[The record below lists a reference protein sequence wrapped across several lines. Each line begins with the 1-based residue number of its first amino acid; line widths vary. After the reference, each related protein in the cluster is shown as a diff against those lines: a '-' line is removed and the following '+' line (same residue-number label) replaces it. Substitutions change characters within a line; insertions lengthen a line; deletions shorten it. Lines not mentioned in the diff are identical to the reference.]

1 MSNLNTKKSQNSIG
15 WLLDKFNNF
24 KTKQLKYHDSLFD
37 AFKWELNDKFG
48 RGLIDRIINLY
59 HPVLCYERWLRIG
72 DQSVGR
78 TDIIWSLRKPFT
90 LTFYQDAEDGY
101 CPTCHARDVEH
112 GGAYEDDYQN
122 YIHADHVDV
131 YTTNIFLKNKKY
143 SHTQCSC
150 EKLIFEPLE
159 KYYLS
164 GGYFD
169 YEEDV
174 EEGKIEVL
182 SQWDINKEIDTNDI
196 RQNLLKLHK
205 KQLLPKNWSCS

>member
-1 MSNLNTKKSQNSIG
+1 MSKLDTKKSQNSIG
-15 WLLDKFNNF
+15 WLLDKFNKF

-37 AFKWELNDKFG
+37 AFKRALNDKFG
-48 RGLIDRIINLY
+48 GGLIHRIRMNLY
-59 HPVLCYERWLRIG
+59 HPVIGYERWLRIG
-72 DQSVGR
+72 DQTVGI

-90 LTFYQDAEDGY
+90 LTFYQDAKDGY
-101 CPTCHARDVEH
+101 CPTCHARAVEY
-112 GGAYEDDYQN
+112 GDAYKDDYHD

-164 GGYFD
+164 GGCFD
-169 YEEDV
+169 YEEDA
-174 EEGKIEVL
+174 EEEKIEVL
-182 SQWDINKEIDTNDI
+182 SQWSINKEIDITGI
-196 RQNLLKLHK
+196 RQNLLKVHK
-205 KQLLPKNWSCS
+205 KQLLPRERHS